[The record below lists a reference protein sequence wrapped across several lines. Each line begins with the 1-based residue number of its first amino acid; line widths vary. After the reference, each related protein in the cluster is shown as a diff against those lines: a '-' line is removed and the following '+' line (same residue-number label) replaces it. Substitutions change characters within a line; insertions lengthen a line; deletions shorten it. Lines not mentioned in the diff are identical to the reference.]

1 MIPQLNT
8 GSIDLNDFFV
18 DLQKKKNDAQPTA
31 TTSSTDMFWDIALG
45 ANKVVGVIVMM
56 ICAYKWSAYLATLH
70 ENHFWFSEIKVW
82 FFESF
87 ILKRIQSYGHLFFAG
102 SRAGN
107 LLPNGERPGTDSAI
121 DFIG

>member
-82 FFESF
+82 FFENF
-87 ILKRIQSYGHLFFAG
+87 ILKRSL
-102 SRAGN
+102 S
-107 LLPNGERPGTDSAI
+107 
-121 DFIG
+121 

>member
-1 MIPQLNT
+1 MI
-8 GSIDLNDFFV
+8 FFF
-18 DLQKKKNDAQPTA
+18 DLQKRKNDAEPTA

-82 FFESF
+82 FFENF
-87 ILKRIQSYGHLFFAG
+87 ILKGRLS
-102 SRAGN
+102 
-107 LLPNGERPGTDSAI
+107 
-121 DFIG
+121 